1 MSEESFLS
9 SFWQRQPLFIERGC
23 NTIDPALDSD
33 EIAWLATLPDVES
46 RLVFTDRHN
55 GTLSYRVEHGPF
67 TEATLSA
74 LPGEDW
80 TLLVQDVEKHLPDFR
95 QLLAAADFIPDWRID
110 DLMVS
115 VAAPGGSVGPHKD
128 NYDVFLCQGTGRR
141 NWRITDEAATES
153 DPLSHEM
160 SLLKPY
166 EGKQNFFA
174 GEGDVLYLP
183 PGTPHWGVADDLCVT
198 WSIGMRAPN
207 MAEIHAGYERLFP
220 DDAGLAEGEAKSVS
234 QRFYQDP
241 DLEKSEAIAGLISAA
256 AIRRIHEQALLPD
269 TCDKEK
275 AAIVLGSVVTD
286 PKAWIAPE
294 CVSAEDA
301 DKWLATFSVQDK
313 LKVHGMARLAFCE
326 HSDGGLFF
334 ANGFWRMLS
343 QQQCA
348 LVREVCAKRAISA
361 KELVRAVSDPGVAE
375 LLVWIKMHGVIDLA
389 SDTAGGGRERMA

>member
-1 MSEESFLS
+1 VRFPESMSEEFFLS
-9 SFWQRQPLFIERGC
+9 SFWQRQALFIERGC
-23 NTIDPALDSD
+23 KPIDPALGSD

-55 GTLSYRVEHGPF
+55 GPLSYRVEHGPF

-80 TLLVQDVEKHLPDFR
+80 TLLVQDVEKHLPDLR

-128 NYDVFLCQGTGRR
+128 NYDVFLCQGAGRR
-141 NWRITDEAATES
+141 NWQITDEAATEP
-153 DPLSHEM
+153 DPLSHEL

-166 EGKQNFFA
+166 NGKQSYSA

-183 PGTPHWGVADDLCVT
+183 PGTPHWGVAEDLCVT

-207 MAEIHAGYERLFP
+207 MAELHAGYERLFP
-220 DDAGLAEGEAKSVS
+220 DDAERSEGEAKNASH
-234 QRFYQDP
+234 RFYQDL

-256 AIRRIHEQALLPD
+256 AIRRIREQALLPD

-286 PKAWIAPE
+286 PKAWIVPE
-294 CVSAEDA
+294 CVAAEDA
-301 DKWLATFSVQDK
+301 DKWLATISAEDE
-313 LKVHGMARLAFCE
+313 LAVHGMARLAFCE
-326 HSDGGLFF
+326 HSDGGIFF
-334 ANGFWRMLS
+334 ANGFWRILS
-343 QQQCA
+343 KQQFA

-361 KELVRAVSDPGVAE
+361 EGFVGAVSDPSVAE
-375 LLVWIKMHGVIDLA
+375 LLVWMKMHGVTDQE
-389 SDTAGGGRERMA
+389 S